1 MKSYLQLMR
10 PANLVTAVA
19 DVLAGLSL
27 VTLTGRFS
35 PFASGQP
42 IWLLLVSTVALYGG
56 GVVLN
61 DVFDADLDAIE
72 RPERS
77 IPSGRVTLGQASALV
92 ISLLAVG
99 IGLAFGYS
107 PATGGIAAL
116 IAGLAV
122 LYDRF
127 GKHMTWFGP
136 INMGL
141 CRGFNLLLGVGA
153 AGTVAVQEVWWLAL
167 VPVIYIAAIT
177 MISRDE
183 VHGGKRL
190 TLYAAAGLYGLVS
203 AAQLVMAHRAQTLPL
218 TASFVALHLFLIG
231 RPLFTAIQNPIGR
244 NIGGAVKA
252 GVLSLIVMDAA
263 WVSVSGNWP
272 LALATLALLPLSI
285 WLAKAFAVT

>member
-1 MKSYLQLMR
+1 MR

-27 VTLTGRFS
+27 AALTGMFS
-35 PFASGQP
+35 LLTTQQP
-42 IWLLLVSTVALYGG
+42 IWLLLVSTIGLYGG

-61 DVFDADLDAIE
+61 DVFDAELDAVE
-72 RPERS
+72 RPERA
-77 IPSGRVTLGQASALV
+77 IPSGRVSLGQASALGV
-92 ISLLAVG
+92 GLLLAG
-99 IGLAFGYS
+99 IALAFFYS
-107 PATGGIAAL
+107 PATGGTAAL

-122 LYDRF
+122 FYNRF
-127 GKHMTWFGP
+127 GKHMSWFGP

-153 AGTVAVQEVWWLAL
+153 AGPTAVQSLWWLAV

-190 TLYAAAGLYGLVS
+190 TLYAAAGFYLLVS
-203 AAQLVMAHRAQTLPL
+203 TAQLVMAVSANTLML
-218 TASFVALHLFLIG
+218 TVSFVLLHLFLIG
-231 RPLFTAIQNPIGR
+231 RPLLKAIQHPIGP

-263 WVSVSGNWP
+263 WVSVSGNWQ
-272 LALATLALLPLSI
+272 LALGTLLLLPVSI

>member
-1 MKSYLQLMR
+1 MR

-19 DVLAGLSL
+19 DVLAGIALAMLAGVASPLS
-27 VTLTGRFS
+27 T
-35 PFASGQP
+35 GQP
-42 IWLLLVSTVALYGG
+42 IWLLLVSTVGLYGG

-61 DVFDADLDAIE
+61 DVFDAELDAIE
-72 RPERS
+72 RPERA
-77 IPSGRVTLGQASALV
+77 IPSGRVTRQQASVLG
-92 ISLLAVG
+92 IGLLAVG
-99 IGLAFGYS
+99 IGLAFLYS
-107 PATGGIAAL
+107 PATGGVAAL

-122 LYDRF
+122 FYDRF
-127 GKHMTWFGP
+127 GKHMAWFGP
-136 INMGL
+136 VNMGL

-153 AGTVAVQEVWWLAL
+153 AGTAAVQSLWWLAV

-183 VHGGKRL
+183 VHGGKRM
-190 TLYAAAGLYGLVS
+190 TLYAAAGLYLLVS
-203 AAQLVMAHRAQTLPL
+203 GAQLVMAQRAQTVPL
-218 TASFVALHLFLIG
+218 TIGFVLLHLFLIG
-231 RPLFTAIQNPIGR
+231 RPLIRAIQNPIGP

-252 GVLSLIVMDAA
+252 GVLSLIVMNAA